1 MIPACPLSCCGRTGH
16 PSRRALL
23 RRDKGVLLVHRSRNL
38 KTLALALGILFSL
51 ALMQARVIII
61 YGLTLCTSEEK

>member
-1 MIPACPLSCCGRTGH
+1 M
-16 PSRRALL
+16 
-23 RRDKGVLLVHRSRNL
+23 VHRSRNL